1 MLLTCIAVM
10 AGVAIRRDGK
20 LLGHDLKATTEA
32 SDTKTAAVKDTM
44 QVLSDG
50 TIVIN
55 TLPLGKD
62 ITGFAGQVP
71 LNIYL
76 KNGVR

>member
-10 AGVAIRRDGK
+10 AGVAIRRNGK

-44 QVLSDG
+44 
-50 TIVIN
+50 
-55 TLPLGKD
+55 
-62 ITGFAGQVP
+62 
-71 LNIYL
+71 
-76 KNGVR
+76 